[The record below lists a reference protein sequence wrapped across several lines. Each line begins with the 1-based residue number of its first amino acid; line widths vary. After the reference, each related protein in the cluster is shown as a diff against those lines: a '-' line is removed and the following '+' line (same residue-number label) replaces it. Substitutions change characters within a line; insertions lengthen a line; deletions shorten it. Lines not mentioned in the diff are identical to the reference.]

1 MKKLS
6 FILAMLALV
15 LVVGFAVSATFVSC
29 DNETTSGGVSIVGRW
44 VAVDVF
50 TYVFE
55 FKSDST
61 FVLTDSNPSPYDR
74 LNLPGTYTI
83 SGNRVTLN
91 WGYDTDIITIE
102 NNSFYFEGMTF
113 TKRS

>member
-6 FILAMLALV
+6 FTLAMLVLV
-15 LVVGFAVSATFVSC
+15 LVFGLVLVSC

-44 VAVDVF
+44 VAVDIF